1 MIGQDIYTRIRA
13 NNYIA
18 DKDKAL
24 IYKLFDTSNQISF
37 GKISSRSEGYLMNG
51 LGWPRCTNILQM
63 DGSKSA
69 ALMAWAKREIVQ
81 DAKDMLKGELY
92 KKGYITDLAIN
103 SIMDMAFESPDRQKN
118 DAAVEGT
125 KVHDNVE
132 NWLNKKPYED
142 NKLLQEFIHI
152 WQNERVELIATEIPL
167 VWHQKGIGFGGKLD
181 ILAYKDGKFIIYD
194 NKTSRSVHDSYACQV
209 SAYKNAVEQMS
220 PGLKISKC
228 KIIHLANENNMSD
241 WQKKQYQK
249 LGNLIEISNMA
260 KAWKHFKILLELYQM
275 RNNKYF

>member
-37 GKISSRSEGYLMNG
+37 GKISARREGYLMNG
-51 LGWPRCTNILQM
+51 LGWPRCTNVLQM
-63 DGSKSA
+63 DGSKAA
-69 ALMAWAKREIVQ
+69 ALMEWAKREVADYIDKTLVYKLLNGEPITEWVI
-81 DAKDMLKGELY
+81 DEVCKD
-92 KKGYITDLAIN
+92 GYHN
-103 SIMDMAFESPDRQKN
+103 PDKQKN
-118 DAAVEGT
+118 DAATEGT
-125 KVHDNVE
+125 AVHDNVE
-132 NWLNKKPYED
+132 NWLNGKPYEN

-194 NKTSRSVHDSYACQV
+194 NKTSRSVHDSYACQT

-220 PGLKISKC
+220 PGIKISKC

-241 WQKKQYQK
+241 WQKKQHQK
-249 LGNLIEISNMA
+249 LGNLIEITNMT